1 MKETPNR
8 ARMVDELNDNK
19 APAWILFT
27 LEVKGKLSEFTFGL
41 TVMFVGLVLE
51 TDRYVPDALRLV
63 ALKS

>member
-1 MKETPNR
+1 M
-8 ARMVDELNDNK
+8 NDSK
-19 APAWILFT
+19 APAWILLT
-27 LEVKGKLSEFTFGL
+27 LEVKGKLNEFTFGL

>member
-1 MKETPNR
+1 
-8 ARMVDELNDNK
+8 MVDELNDSK

>member
-1 MKETPNR
+1 
-8 ARMVDELNDNK
+8 MVDELNDSK
-19 APAWILFT
+19 APAWILLT
-27 LEVKGKLSEFTFGL
+27 LEVKGKLNEFTFGL